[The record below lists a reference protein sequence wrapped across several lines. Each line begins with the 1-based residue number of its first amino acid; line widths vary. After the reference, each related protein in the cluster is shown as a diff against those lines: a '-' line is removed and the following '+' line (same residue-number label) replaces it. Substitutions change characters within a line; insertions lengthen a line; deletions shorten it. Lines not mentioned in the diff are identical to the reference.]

1 MLTAGVSL
9 KPEHYDDALSSRA
22 AAAPGLWFEVHPENY
37 MVAGGPRLHW
47 LERVRREHPLS
58 LHGVGLSLGGI
69 APLSE
74 THLAALHRLVFR
86 YQPAL
91 VSEHLAWSVHDERYF
106 PDLLP
111 LVRTTAALRRVADR
125 IDQMQSTLQC
135 RVAIE
140 NPTHY
145 LPVAGHEFSE
155 TDFLRAL
162 VQRTGCALLLDLNNV
177 WISARNLG
185 TSAVGYL
192 DDIPWSAVAEIHL
205 AGHTADPTLGEALL
219 IDSHDQPVSEAV
231 WQLYGHAIAL
241 NGPVPTMIERDGN
254 LPRFHELLDERDRA
268 HRVLSN
274 ASSTA
279 TGYLQPQAQQAM
291 AA

>member
-1 MLTAGVSL
+1 M
-9 KPEHYDDALSSRA
+9 
-22 AAAPGLWFEVHPENY
+22 
-37 MVAGGPRLHW
+37 
-47 LERVRREHPLS
+47 
-58 LHGVGLSLGGI
+58 
-69 APLSE
+69 
-74 THLAALHRLVFR
+74 HLAALQRLVFR

-162 VQRTGCALLLDLNNV
+162 VQRTGCRCCSTSTTSGSARAIWAQALLAT
-177 WISARNLG
+177 WT
-185 TSAVGYL
+185 TSRGRRSP
-192 DDIPWSAVAEIHL
+192 DSS

-231 WQLYGHAIAL
+231 AT
-241 NGPVPTMIERDGN
+241 V
-254 LPRFHELLDERDRA
+254 RA
-268 HRVLSN
+268 CHR
-274 ASSTA
+274 AQW
-279 TGYLQPQAQQAM
+279 TGAHDD
-291 AA
+291 